1 MVKLNVAD
9 FKKDF
14 PADDNGCL
22 EWLKNRLYPNG
33 TECHVCKQVTRHH
46 KVSKRHCYVCD
57 NCGNHLYPTAGT
69 IFYKSKTP
77 LNIWFRVIRQML
89 SINHSVSAKEIQS
102 EYGLSSKRAYYMVNS
117 IRGFLDEKD
126 SESVSKF
133 KNKRTGMQIIK
144 SDINKP
150 AKKTIRNLSTLTNSS
165 KFVKASELQGEH
177 INNTHE
183 KSDRIARLLR
193 IQMLLWQNSQG
204 MKIEEVAEKLAVS
217 KKTVYRDLKTL
228 EVKLNVPLWEE
239 RGKRGIVEG
248 YFLPPINFTIS
259 EAMNIYLAARMMN
272 QLTPEYN
279 LSIISTYMKLSSI
292 APEPLRGHIQSTI
305 DYLERQPKD
314 ERAKSNFEKLTQSWL
329 LRHKIKICYQEISN
343 SEQIAHVIEPYFIE
357 PLPFDHTCVVI
368 GYCHSSKSIKAFK
381 MDQIIGDIIIEPGT
395 FIIPSDFNPIEYLYS
410 GWGFQY
416 EDQITN
422 VKVQLKSKINKYL
435 PYSSPFIQA
444 AESRDELPKNTQII
458 VTIKV
463 RDITQFCRWA
473 IRYYDEIK
481 VLEPE
486 SLRSQIRK
494 TAEEILNIYPD
505 S

>member
-1 MVKLNVAD
+1 MVNLRITD
-9 FKKDF
+9 FKKEF
-14 PADDNGCL
+14 PSDDNGCL
-22 EWLKNRLYPNG
+22 EWLKDRLYPRG
-33 TECHVCKQVTRHH
+33 TECPVCKQVTKHH

-57 NCGNHLYPTAGT
+57 NCGNHLYPTSGT
-69 IFYKSKTP
+69 IFHKSKTP

-89 SINHSVSAKEIQS
+89 SINNPVSAKEIQK
-102 EYGLSSKRAYYMVNS
+102 EYHLSSKRAYYMVKR
-117 IRGFLDEKD
+117 IREFLDESN
-126 SESVSKF
+126 SESVRKPI
-133 KNKRTGMQIIK
+133 NTRTDMQIGK
-144 SDINKP
+144 YNINKP
-150 AKKTIRNLSTLTNSS
+150 AEITKRNFSSPVSFSKST
-165 KFVKASELQGEH
+165 KVRPFQDEH
-177 INNTHE
+177 INNNHE

-193 IQMLLWQNSQG
+193 IQMLLWQNTQG
-204 MKIEEVAEKLAVS
+204 IKIEEIAEKLAVS

-228 EVKLNVPLWEE
+228 EDNLNVPLWEE

-248 YFLPPINFTIS
+248 YFLPPINFTVS

-329 LRHKIKICYQEISN
+329 LRHKIKICYQDTSIS
-343 SEQIAHVIEPYFIE
+343 EKVEHVIEPYYIE
-357 PLPFDHTCVVI
+357 PLPFAHTCVVI
-368 GYCHSSKSIKAFK
+368 GYCHSSKSVKAFK
-381 MDQIIGDIIIEPGT
+381 MDQIIGDIIIEPDT
-395 FIIPSDFNPIEYLYS
+395 FIMPSDFNPIEYLCS

-422 VKVQLKSKINKYL
+422 VKVQLKSKINRFL
-435 PYSSPFIQA
+435 PYSSPFIKST
-444 AESRDELPKNTQII
+444 ESWDELQKSKSTI

-463 RDITQFCRWA
+463 RDITQFCRWV

-486 SLRSQIRK
+486 SLRNQIRK
-494 TAEEILNIYPD
+494 TAEEILNIYPN

>member
-1 MVKLNVAD
+1 MVKLRVAD
-9 FKKDF
+9 FKKEF
-14 PADDNGCL
+14 PLDDNGCL
-22 EWLKNRLYPNG
+22 EWLKDRLYPRG
-33 TECHVCKQVTRHH
+33 IECPVCKQVTKHH
-46 KVSKRHCYVCD
+46 KVSKRHCYACD

-69 IFYKSKTP
+69 IFHKSKTP
-77 LNIWFRVIRQML
+77 LNIWFRVIRQMQ
-89 SINHSVSAKEIQS
+89 SNNHPVSAREIQN
-102 EYGLSSKRAYYMVNS
+102 EYHLSSKRAYYMVKR
-117 IRGFLDEKD
+117 IKEFLDENN
-126 SESVSKF
+126 SESVSSLIS
-133 KNKRTGMQIIK
+133 KRTDMQIVK
-144 SDINKP
+144 HNINKP
-150 AKKTIRNLSTLTNSS
+150 IEKTIRNLSSPVSTS
-165 KFVKASELQGEH
+165 KSTKLRDFQDEL

-193 IQMLLWQNSQG
+193 IQMILWQNTQG
-204 MKIEEVAEKLAVS
+204 IKIGEVAEKLAVS

-228 EVKLNVPLWEE
+228 EAKLNVPLWEE
-239 RGKRGIVEG
+239 RGRRGIVEG
-248 YFLPPINFTIS
+248 YFLPPINFTVS

-314 ERAKSNFEKLTQSWL
+314 ERAKSNFEKITQSWL
-329 LRHKIKICYQEISN
+329 LLHKIRIFYQDISN
-343 SEQIAHVIEPYFIE
+343 NEQVEHVIEPYYIE
-357 PLPFDHTCVVI
+357 PLPFAHTCVVI

-381 MDQIIGDIIIEPGT
+381 MDQIVGDIIIEPDT
-395 FIIPSDFNPIEYLYS
+395 FKIPSDFNPIEYLCS

-416 EDQITN
+416 EDQIVN
-422 VKVQLKSKINKYL
+422 VKVLLKSKINNFL
-435 PYSSPFIQA
+435 PYSSPFIKST
-444 AESRDELPKNTQII
+444 ESWDELQKSNSTI

-463 RDITQFCRWA
+463 RDITQFCRWV

-494 TAEEILNIYPD
+494 TAEEILNIYPN